1 MIDDPIKYVR
11 DRSTEDADCWL
22 WRQGCTSNGTPTM
35 HQPHDSRRTIA
46 VRRFL
51 AAALG
56 KDIAGKVVTNTCCDP
71 RCVAPHHILVTDR
84 STLGK
89 MAHQHSGYASQP
101 ARRAKIAATQRRR
114 AGKLTPEQANEIR
127 TGTERLRDVAERM
140 GIAYATAHRIRTGKA
155 WREYGSPFAGL
166 MR

>member
-22 WRQGCTSNGTPTM
+22 WRQACTSNGTPTM
-35 HQPHDSRRTIA
+35 HRPENTRRTIA

-51 AAALG
+51 AVAMG
-56 KDIAGKVVTNTCCDP
+56 RNIAGKVATNTCCNS
-71 RCVAPHHILVTDR
+71 RCVAPHHLLITDR

-89 MAHQHSGYASQP
+89 MTHQHSGYASMP

-114 AGKLTPEQANEIR
+114 AGKLTPEQAREIR
-127 TGTERLRDVAERM
+127 TGTEPLRDVAARM
-140 GIAYATAHRIRTGKA
+140 GIAQATAQRIRTGQA

>member
-1 MIDDPIKYVR
+1 MIKDPIKYVR

-22 WRQGCTSNGTPTM
+22 WRQGCTSDGTPTM
-35 HQPHDSRRTIA
+35 HQPGTNRTIA

-56 KDIAGKVVTNTCCDP
+56 KDITGKVVTNTCRDP
-71 RCVAPHHILVTDR
+71 RCVAPHHMLVTDR

-89 MAHQHSGYASQP
+89 MTHQHSGYASMP
-101 ARRAKIAATQRRR
+101 TRCAKIAATKR
-114 AGKLTPEQANEIR
+114 ATSGKLTSEQAHEIR

-140 GIAYATAHRIRTGKA
+140 GISRSTAQRIRSGKA
-155 WREYGSPFAGL
+155 WRDYGGPFAGL

>member
-1 MIDDPIKYVR
+1 MINDPIKYIR

-22 WRQGCTSNGTPTM
+22 WRQACTSNGTPTM
-35 HQPHDSRRTIA
+35 HQPENPRRTIA

-56 KDIAGKVVTNTCCDP
+56 KDIAGKVVT
-71 RCVAPHHILVTDR
+71 DR

-89 MAHQHSGYASQP
+89 MTHQHSGYASMP
-101 ARRAKIAATQRRR
+101 ARCAKIAATKR
-114 AGKLTPEQANEIR
+114 ATNGKLTPEQAHEIR

>member
-1 MIDDPIKYVR
+1 MTHDPIKHIR

-22 WRQGCTSNGTPTM
+22 WRQACTSNGTPTM
-35 HQPHDSRRTIA
+35 HPPGGPRRTVA

-56 KDIAGKVVTNTCCDP
+56 HVIAGKVATNTCRDP
-71 RCVAPHHILVTDR
+71 RCVAPHHLLVTDR

-89 MAHQHSGYASQP
+89 MTHQHSGYASQP
-101 ARRAKIAATQRRR
+101 ARRAKIAAAKRQRY
-114 AGKLTPEQANEIR
+114 AKLTPEQAREIR
-127 TGTERLRDVAERM
+127 IGTERLRDVAARM
-140 GIAYATAHRIRTGKA
+140 GIAYATAQRIRVGQA
-155 WREYGSPFAGL
+155 WRDYSSPFAGL